1 MARLIKFSPTFTV
14 VLALSLVA
22 YPAGAVTT
30 VAEGAPGKQTD
41 VEGTGFDLGST
52 VYGRF
57 LAALHAEAE
66 GNFVAAADITA
77 DIIAHMPDYGKIKR
91 RAHLLMVSAGRL
103 DTASEIARDVLK
115 DSPGDPLSAYTLYVD
130 AVRDGRFQDALAL
143 LTDVPDIG
151 VNPITK
157 PLLRA
162 WALAGAG
169 KTDEAIAGLDPLAT
183 KQGLGAIAG
192 FHQGLIADL
201 AGDTEQASAAFGR
214 TLESA
219 QGQPSLQL
227 VESYGRFLVRQ
238 GRDVEAQILVDTFRA
253 KNPKTLLIEPTQ
265 KAVSGAAPPERVIA
279 NNADGVAEVLR
290 NVAGLLNR
298 ERLRTEALLFL
309 RMSLGL
315 DPDNPTALFSLGQ
328 LLEDRE
334 RNDLAVEVYR
344 KIADDTPYH
353 WYARLSIA
361 DALHAD
367 KDTESATAI
376 LRKMIDERKD
386 RADAARTLADLLRI
400 DRQFEEA
407 VEVYDLAYE
416 RTGGQMDWSLL
427 YTRGIALERA
437 KKWDR
442 AEKDFLGALEIEPE
456 QPLVLNY
463 LGYSWVE
470 QGINL
475 EQAKAMIETAVAK
488 RPDDGYITD
497 SLGWV
502 LYRLG
507 SYEEAVPIMERAV
520 ALEPGD
526 PVINDHLGDVYWS
539 VGRKNEARFQWDRAL
554 TLKPDP
560 DVEVEIRKKISGE
573 AVPEPLPPGKK
584 RTSDTP

>member
-1 MARLIKFSPTFTV
+1 
-14 VLALSLVA
+14 
-22 YPAGAVTT
+22 
-30 VAEGAPGKQTD
+30 
-41 VEGTGFDLGST
+41 
-52 VYGRF
+52 
-57 LAALHAEAE
+57 
-66 GNFVAAADITA
+66 
-77 DIIAHMPDYGKIKR
+77 
-91 RAHLLMVSAGRL
+91 
-103 DTASEIARDVLK
+103 
-115 DSPGDPLSAYTLYVD
+115 
-130 AVRDGRFQDALAL
+130 
-143 LTDVPDIG
+143 
-151 VNPITK
+151 
-157 PLLRA
+157 
-162 WALAGAG
+162 
-169 KTDEAIAGLDPLAT
+169 
-183 KQGLGAIAG
+183 
-192 FHQGLIADL
+192 
-201 AGDTEQASAAFGR
+201 
-214 TLESA
+214 
-219 QGQPSLQL
+219 
-227 VESYGRFLVRQ
+227 VRQ
-238 GRDVEAQILVDTFRA
+238 GRDGEAQTLVDTFRTQ
-253 KNPKTLLIEPTQ
+253 NPKTLLIEPTQ
-265 KAVSGAAPPERVIA
+265 KVVSGEARAERVIA

-290 NVAGLLNR
+290 NVSGLLNR
-298 ERLRTEALLFL
+298 ERLLTEALLFV

-328 LLEDRE
+328 LLEGRE

-416 RTGGQMDWSLL
+416 RTDGRVDWSLL

-502 LYRLG
+502 LFRLG
-507 SYEEAVPIMERAV
+507 SYEEAVQIMERAV

-554 TLKPDP
+554 TLKPEP
-560 DVEVEIRKKISGE
+560 DVEAEIRKKISGE
-573 AVPEPLPPGKK
+573 VVPEPLPPGKK
-584 RTSDTP
+584 RDI

>member
-1 MARLIKFSPTFTV
+1 MSRLTNFSSAFAA
-14 VLALSLVA
+14 VLALSLAA
-22 YPAGAVTT
+22 YPVGAVTT
-30 VAEGAPGKQTD
+30 GAEGAPGNQTD
-41 VEGTGFDLGST
+41 VEGAGFDLGST

-57 LAALHAEAE
+57 LAALHAEAA

-77 DIIAHMPDYGKIKR
+77 DIITHMPDYGKIKR

-115 DSPGDPLSAYTLYVD
+115 DNPGDPLPAYTLYVD
-130 AVRDGRFQDALAL
+130 AVRDGRFEDALAL
-143 LTDVPDIG
+143 LADVPDIG
-151 VNPITK
+151 VNSITK

-169 KTDEAIAGLDPLAT
+169 KTGEAIAGLDALAT
-183 KQGLGAIAG
+183 NQGLAPIAG

-201 AGDTEQASAAFGR
+201 AGDMEQASAAFGR

-238 GRDVEAQILVDTFRA
+238 GRDGEAQTLVDTFRTQ
-253 KNPKTLLIEPTQ
+253 NPKTLLIEPTQ
-265 KAVSGAAPPERVIA
+265 KVVSGEARAERVIA

-290 NVAGLLNR
+290 NVSGLLNR
-298 ERLRTEALLFL
+298 ERLLTEALLFV

-315 DPDNPTALFSLGQ
+315 DADNPTALFSLGQ
-328 LLEDRE
+328 LLEGRE

-416 RTGGQMDWSLL
+416 RTDGRVDWSLL

-554 TLKPDP
+554 TLKPEP
-560 DVEVEIRKKISGE
+560 DVEAEIRKKISGE
-573 AVPEPLPPGKK
+573 VVPEPLPPGKK
-584 RTSDTP
+584 RDI

>member
-1 MARLIKFSPTFTV
+1 MSRLTNFSSAFAA
-14 VLALSLVA
+14 VLALSLAA
-22 YPAGAVTT
+22 YPVGAVTT
-30 VAEGAPGKQTD
+30 GAEGAPGNQTD
-41 VEGTGFDLGST
+41 VEGAGFDLGST

-57 LAALHAEAE
+57 LAALHAEAA

-77 DIIAHMPDYGKIKR
+77 DIITHMPDYGKIKR

-115 DSPGDPLSAYTLYVD
+115 DNPGDPLPAYTLYVD
-130 AVRDGRFQDALAL
+130 AVRDRRFEDALAL
-143 LTDVPDIG
+143 LADVPDIG
-151 VNPITK
+151 VNSITK

-169 KTDEAIAGLDPLAT
+169 KTGEAIAGLDALAT
-183 KQGLGAIAG
+183 NQGLAPIAG

-201 AGDTEQASAAFGR
+201 AGDMEQASAAFGR

-290 NVAGLLNR
+290 NVSGLLNR

-367 KDTESATAI
+367 KDTESAIAI

-416 RTGGQMDWSLL
+416 RTDGRKDWSLL

-507 SYEEAVPIMERAV
+507 SYEEAVQIMERAV

-554 TLKPDP
+554 TLKPEP
-560 DVEVEIRKKISGE
+560 DVEAEIRKKISGE
-573 AVPEPLPPGKK
+573 VVPEPLPPGKK
-584 RTSDTP
+584 RDI